1 MIFVTVG
8 SQKFPF
14 DRLIKKVDQML
25 REGLIQ
31 EEVFIQTGT
40 SGYAPACPHQTFC
53 ERARFEELLETCDIL
68 ITHGSA
74 GTMVDAAKRR
84 NPDFDRKCTALLV
97 IDSICEDAAVRSR
110 EVLPDFQQLA
120 LEIYRDL
127 AREAVERNLKAGQT
141 FRYLKRF
148 QKGVRRHFS
157 RRALVLLPR
166 ARGRAAVLA
175 LYASTAAFWVLARV
189 YARIKRQGGE

>member
-68 ITHGSA
+68 ITHGGA

-84 NPDFDRKCTALLV
+84 KKTVAVPRLARYGEHVDDHQLELTEQLHKMNLVYACPDTEDLPEALQ
-97 IDSICEDAAVRSR
+97 AVRGQSPAR
-110 EVLPDFQQLA
+110 FPSNTETFIHA
-120 LEIYRDL
+120 LDGDI
-127 AREAVERNLKAGQT
+127 
-141 FRYLKRF
+141 
-148 QKGVRRHFS
+148 
-157 RRALVLLPR
+157 RAL
-166 ARGRAAVLA
+166 
-175 LYASTAAFWVLARV
+175 
-189 YARIKRQGGE
+189 